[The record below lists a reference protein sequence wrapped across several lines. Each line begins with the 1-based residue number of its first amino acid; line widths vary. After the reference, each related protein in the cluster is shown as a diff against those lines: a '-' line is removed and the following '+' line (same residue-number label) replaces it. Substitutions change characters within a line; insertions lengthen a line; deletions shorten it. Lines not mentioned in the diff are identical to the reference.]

1 MSSEAAVQHIVLPTR
16 TAKEAAAIR
25 NAQIIPVL
33 LATKVLDLDLQTL
46 DATKLENLTK
56 VVDRFFF
63 DNAIYGKLK
72 ILKIHCFLTNLKS
85 QQMFPEIKDAQMGT
99 AIAAV
104 DGKITLYW
112 FRPQW
117 KYRGYRRSDGILTRS
132 KLENLLVTLC
142 HEMVHILMWFDTL
155 TPVKCKQ
162 KDHHGRYFRAANAAV
177 QGAKVGQWEFD
188 NVTKKSV
195 HEGKT
200 T

>member
-25 NAQIIPVL
+25 NEQIIPVL
-33 LATKVLDLDLQTL
+33 LATKVLDADLTTL
-46 DATKLENLTK
+46 DGTKLENLTK

-72 ILKIHCFLTNLKS
+72 IPRIHCVLTDEAS
-85 QQMFPEIKDAQMGT
+85 QKTFTEIKDAQMGT
-99 AIAAV
+99 AIGT
-104 DGKITLYW
+104 DGKVTLYW

-132 KLENLLVTLC
+132 KLENLIVTLC

-162 KDHHGRYFRAANAAV
+162 KDHHGRYFRTANAAV
-177 QGAKVGQWEFD
+177 QGAKMSQWEFD